1 MRVRTTFST
10 RAGTY
15 VLRLTGTSGSLSH
28 QVTVTLVVQ

>member
-1 MRVRTTFST
+1 VRTSFST

-28 QVTVTLVVQ
+28 QVTVTLVVR